1 MSIALNFPQSQ
12 PLKVVTAMFGL
23 YALAAAHHTLG
34 ATADGFAHVQTRIP
48 PIVLTDA
55 KGSGV
60 VDGSA
65 TSGVALAGGSSA
77 SYNLFPQQG
86 IGTISGQ
93 SAVISFGDWA
103 ILGHES
109 QADAFVRISD
119 RFHIDGHIEDE
130 VLGNL
135 RVSWSGTLSPND
147 AFEQEHFARFGQ
159 PTVTARARLSLS
171 TFFIRS
177 NGSVSNI
184 DTKVRNRVGG
194 QVGPVNPCSPILC
207 VVGEDALLETEQP
220 FAVTDQVRDFGFV
233 LVIGAVGTRGG
244 GFNMA
249 GSGGTDRELLSAAMS
264 GLEKSFFDIAVELPE
279 GLSFTA
285 EGGHYMQLATIPD
298 PGTVSEPATLPLFA
312 LCLGLVGLLRWRPG
326 KWRSSGSNRIH
337 QQGGICCRLGQRK
350 TSLTPRFRSRP
361 HAYLERAVEAR

>member
-1 MSIALNFPQSQ
+1 MSIALSFPQSQ

-34 ATADGFAHVQTRIP
+34 ATADGFAHVQTSVP

-65 TSGVALAGGSSA
+65 TSGVASAGGSTA

-93 SAVISFGDWA
+93 SATISFRDWS
-103 ILGHES
+103 LFGQES

-119 RFHIDGHIEDE
+119 RFHIDGPIEDE

-135 RVSWSGTLSPND
+135 RVSWSGSLSPND
-147 AFEQEHFARFGQ
+147 AFEQEHFARVGQ
-159 PTVTARARLSLS
+159 ATVTARATLSLS
-171 TFFIRS
+171 TFFIRT
-177 NGSVSNI
+177 NGGVSDI
-184 DTKVRNRVGG
+184 GTKVRNRVGG
-194 QVGPVNPCSPILC
+194 QVGPVNPCSPIPC

-233 LVIGAVGTRGG
+233 LIIGAVGTRGG

-249 GSGGTDRELLSAAMS
+249 GSDGIDNELLSAALS

-285 EGGHYMQLATIPD
+285 EGGQYMHLAATPD
-298 PGTVSEPATLPLFA
+298 PGTVSEPETLPLFA
-312 LCLGLVGLLRWRPG
+312 LCLGLIGLLRWRSSE
-326 KWRSSGSNRIH
+326 WRS
-337 QQGGICCRLGQRK
+337 
-350 TSLTPRFRSRP
+350 T
-361 HAYLERAVEAR
+361 